1 VAEEVADDLERHATL
16 QQVHSLCVPAMSPTT
31 LPALCALPDYVL

>member
-16 QQVHSLCVPAMSPTT
+16 QQVHSLCVSTMSLKT
-31 LPALCALPDYVL
+31 